1 MECMCVYCR
10 GAFPKQGAEG
20 GAQRRGAG
28 YGQQSWNWTSS
39 GVEQPHKAGLSHGL
53 SPAVICGCHSCSA
66 VDSGVPPVP
75 LPCYSS
81 RLFYTRCM
89 PSSSPWPPHHP
100 QGKPPCVALW
110 AEGCLS
116 RWSQTTPT
124 THRVS
129 VFPVPHPQPPGRPLN
144 TLS

>member
-1 MECMCVYCR
+1 MERMCVCCG

-66 VDSGVPPVP
+66 VDSGMPPTPFPAIQAVSSTRGACHLSAP
-75 LPCYSS
+75 GLRVILRGSLPAWLCGP
-81 RLFYTRCM
+81 RD
-89 PSSSPWPPHHP
+89 
-100 QGKPPCVALW
+100 A
-110 AEGCLS
+110 
-116 RWSQTTPT
+116 
-124 THRVS
+124 
-129 VFPVPHPQPPGRPLN
+129 
-144 TLS
+144 